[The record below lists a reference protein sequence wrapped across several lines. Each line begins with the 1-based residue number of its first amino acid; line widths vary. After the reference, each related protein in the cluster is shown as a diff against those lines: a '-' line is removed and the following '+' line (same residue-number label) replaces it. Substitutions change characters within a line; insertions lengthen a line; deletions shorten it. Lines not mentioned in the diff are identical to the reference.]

1 MDGEIIVVFE
11 ERGGTNKTAIDS
23 RTGQTKHKDRIAAES
38 EKAQKKLQEAK
49 QAFISYGFNQVLNTT
64 KSIARNEAV
73 YEIYKYY
80 NLTDN
85 AQAERDMN
93 IAMNIAGK
101 TISLVESAI
110 IGAQMGATL
119 GPIGA
124 AAGAA
129 IGLVAGVA
137 KTAVDIYQ
145 GYDQQNIKIMQQ
157 EEQLKFNRSRAG
169 YSLTAGDKGENR

>member
-11 ERGGTNKTAIDS
+11 ERSATNKTAIDS
-23 RTGQTKHKDRIAAES
+23 NTGETKTS
-38 EKAQKKLQEAK
+38 EKITKDDKFQKRIQAAR
-49 QAFISYGFNQVLNTT
+49 QAFIAYGFNQVVNTT
-64 KSIARNEAV
+64 KSIIKNEAM
-73 YEIYKYY
+73 YEIHKYF

-93 IAMNIAGK
+93 IGMNIAGK
-101 TISLVESAI
+101 TISLIEATA
-110 IGAQMGATL
+110 IGAQVGAAL
-119 GPIGA
+119 GPVGA
-124 AAGAA
+124 VAGAA
-129 IGLVAGVA
+129 IGLVTGVA

-157 EEQLKFNRSRAG
+157 EEQLRFNRSRAG